1 MSAAEPVLS
10 PTLVVVCVA
19 MAAAAGIVSRCF
31 LRGSPWSAPGAAVR
45 AAVQL
50 AAVALVLAAAMARL
64 WSSILVLAVMFA
76 VASVT
81 AARRSE
87 ASRGSPWLLAS
98 LAVGMLAVIPLLL
111 LTGVV
116 PLTGV
121 ALVPVFGIVLGGTMT
136 ASSMAA
142 RRALDAL
149 TLRAGEV
156 DAALSLGLSE
166 RDSRME
172 VIERPLSDALLPN
185 LDQAR
190 TAGLVTLP
198 GAFVGVLLATG
209 SAAQAGAVQVLV
221 LVSLLLSQAC
231 GVAVTGELV
240 ARGAIVRT
248 GPVQGTRRRRPIRV
262 HLPPRRLVRRRRE
275 RSAPAAKLNDEDRD
289 DVCG

>member
-1 MSAAEPVLS
+1 MS
-10 PTLVVVCVA
+10 
-19 MAAAAGIVSRCF
+19 
-31 LRGSPWSAPGAAVR
+31 
-45 AAVQL
+45 
-50 AAVALVLAAAMARL
+50 RL
-64 WSSILVLAVMFA
+64 WSSVLVLAVMFT
-76 VASVT
+76 VAAVT

-87 ASRGSPWLLAS
+87 ASRGSMWLTAALA
-98 LAVGMLAVIPLLL
+98 AGMVAVIPLLL

-136 ASSMAA
+136 AAAIAA

-149 TLRAGEV
+149 SLRAGEV
-156 DAALSLGLSE
+156 EAALSLGLSE

-209 SAAQAGAVQVLV
+209 SATQAAAVQVLV
-221 LVSLLLSQAC
+221 LVALLLSQTC

-240 ARGAIVRT
+240 ARG
-248 GPVQGTRRRRPIRV
+248 
-262 HLPPRRLVRRRRE
+262 RLVR
-275 RSAPAAKLNDEDRD
+275 SAPP
-289 DVCG
+289 

>member
-1 MSAAEPVLS
+1 VVSNAEPLLS
-10 PTLVVVCVA
+10 PTLVVVCVV
-19 MAAAAGIVSRCF
+19 MAVAAGLISRF
-31 LRGSPWSAPGAAVR
+31 LLRGSLSSVPSAALR
-45 AAVQL
+45 AAIQL
-50 AAVALVLAAAMARL
+50 AAVATVLAAAMSRL
-64 WSSILVLAVMFA
+64 WSSVLVLAVMFA

-87 ASRGSPWLLAS
+87 ASRGSLWLTAALAM
-98 LAVGMLAVIPLLL
+98 GMAAVIPLLL

-136 ASSMAA
+136 AAAVGA

-149 TLRAGEV
+149 SLRAGEV
-156 DAALSLGLSE
+156 EAALSLGLSE
-166 RDSRME
+166 RDSRRE
-172 VIERPLSDALLPN
+172 VIGRPLSDALLPN

-221 LVSLLLSQAC
+221 LVSLMLSQTC
-231 GVAVTGELV
+231 GVAVTGELI
-240 ARGAIVRT
+240 ARGRIGRAEST
-248 GPVQGTRRRRPIRV
+248 
-262 HLPPRRLVRRRRE
+262 
-275 RSAPAAKLNDEDRD
+275 
-289 DVCG
+289 

>member
-1 MSAAEPVLS
+1 MTTAEPLLS
-10 PTLVVVCVA
+10 TTLVVVCVV
-19 MAAAAGIVSRCF
+19 MASAAGLVSRLL

-64 WSSILVLAVMFA
+64 WSSILVLAVMFT

-87 ASRGSPWLLAS
+87 ASRGSPWLVAS

-111 LTGVV
+111 LTGTV

-121 ALVPVFGIVLGGTMT
+121 ALIPVFGIVLGGTMT
-136 ASSMAA
+136 ASSVAA

-149 TLRAGEV
+149 TLRSGEV

-240 ARGAIVRT
+240 ARGWIVRT
-248 GPVQGTRRRRPIRV
+248 GPVQGARRRRSDLLAHVRGA
-262 HLPPRRLVRRRRE
+262 LARRRRTA
-275 RSAPAAKLNDEDRD
+275 RPQHPHSGSLRA
-289 DVCG
+289 